1 MNFRYPTEA
10 KKTNKKPTKVK
21 GIVHRNFLRLCVLH
35 ILCSIFILNIK
46 CVVNLLLFLTDQYT
60 CFVLPSLSASLMIC
74 LELDVTADFKTSLLL
89 SPLFF
94 SFFKFY

>member
-1 MNFRYPTEA
+1 MNFRYLTEA
-10 KKTNKKPTKVK
+10 KKKTTKVK
-21 GIVHRNFLRLCVLH
+21 RIVHRNFLLLCVLH

-46 CVVNLLLFLTDQYT
+46 CVFNLLLLFLTDQYT